1 MINERRS
8 AIKPVPL
15 KEYNFFCCNVCR
27 NGIKKC
33 TKFLKCNLCNNY
45 ICQNCDY
52 IYCNKCDTKLDHYY
66 TVKEPSSN
74 YSDFVIDKKKIKKWC
89 CM

>member
-8 AIKPVPL
+8 AIKPTPL
-15 KEYNFFCCNVCR
+15 KDNNFFNCITCH

-33 TKFLKCNLCNNY
+33 TKFLKCKLCNSYVCENCNY
-45 ICQNCDY
+45 T
-52 IYCNKCDTKLDHYY
+52 YCNKCDTILDHYY
-66 TVKEPSSN
+66 TVKEPSNN
-74 YSDFVIDKKKIKKWC
+74 YSDFVIDKKVRKWC